1 MTTEAARRA
10 IELGEEL
17 EKLQGRR
24 VEISEMLTWSPHLG
38 FDRHHTTTSR
48 VCFDVSLVR
57 WQMSGGHFT
66 LDGDDET
73 FVQIGTT
80 KLTEVESVPEGL
92 RITERF
98 GTEAVRRWDIRVL
111 A

>member
-10 IELGEEL
+10 VELGEEL

-38 FDRHHTTTSR
+38 FDRHHTTTSQ
-48 VCFDVSLVR
+48 VCFGVSLVR

-66 LDGDDET
+66 LDGDDKT
-73 FVQIGTT
+73 FVQIGTAR
-80 KLTEVESVPEGL
+80 LTEVEVTPEGL
-92 RITERF
+92 SITERF
-98 GTEAVRRWDIRVL
+98 GADAVRRWNIRVL